1 MRGLRTPGGSL
12 LRRAATV
19 LTLTAFAVS
28 LALGGHS
35 SASAGEQTTFRSSA
49 TNDGSDANAASGTPI
64 LAAGGNVVVF
74 QSSATNLVRGDR
86 NGQDDVFAFDRA
98 AGTVTLVSAGTSTHP
113 ANGRS
118 TPLAVSPNGR
128 FVVFAS
134 TAGDLTSDAQ
144 PSPCPPGQECNVEI
158 YLRDRAAGTT
168 ELVSRSAAGQ
178 PANLP
183 SGAAAVSANGRYV
196 AFASFATNL
205 VAGDTNR
212 AADIFLRDRVAGTT
226 RRISTGPGG
235 AQANGP
241 SDTQMVSMTPD
252 ARFIAFSTTA
262 SNLAAHEQPGSWD
275 VYVADRGT
283 GTLRRVSG
291 AGGRSLFPTIS
302 DNGRRVA
309 FMTMA
314 PLARG
319 DRTGTW
325 DIYVRSREGS
335 TRIPLTTP
343 STARISGNG
352 RYVAF
357 PSNDPSLPG
366 LPAGSTQAVVWDI
379 SAGRAI
385 IASMAGE
392 SPSSGSSTAV
402 WVSADGT
409 TASFDSSAADLVP
422 FDGNGKTDIILRLLQ
437 QPG

>member
-1 MRGLRTPGGSL
+1 MRTPP
-12 LRRAATV
+12 AARQSWQPAETW
-19 LTLTAFAVS
+19 S
-28 LALGGHS
+28 C
-35 SASAGEQTTFRSSA
+35 
-49 TNDGSDANAASGTPI
+49 
-64 LAAGGNVVVF
+64 F

-212 AADIFLRDRVAGTT
+212 AADVFLRDRVAGTT

-241 SDTQMVSMTPD
+241 SDTQIVSMTPD

-275 VYVADRGT
+275 VYMADRGT

-319 DRTGTW
+319 DRAGTW
-325 DIYVRSREGS
+325 DIYVRSREGF

-392 SPSSGSSTAV
+392 SPAADRRPRSGSAPTGRRPVSTAAPPISSRSTATARPTSSSV
-402 WVSADGT
+402 SSSNRGNSLLTKDLLHFVRLDPLWV
-409 TASFDSSAADLVP
+409 
-422 FDGNGKTDIILRLLQ
+422 
-437 QPG
+437 